1 MKLKNIISGVAVILA
16 TVACTNDTFNVKE
29 PKVSTDITSYVL
41 ENSEAGLFDLVFY
54 SNLPWEIKV
63 TPANANS
70 NVADI
75 KVNPSSG
82 AGSERPISVTV
93 SYKANKDLKRE
104 AIISISTKALGAS
117 VRFTQPGAND
127 PTEVKGS
134 LATPYL
140 PYDLVADMMGGNIPS
155 DDIYVRGIVSK
166 VKEISTSYG
175 NATFWLTDDGV
186 QPADD
191 NQAFQVYR
199 AKDYG
204 LTNITREDLFKEGDV
219 VTVFGGV
226 TVYGGNTPET
236 KQNAAQI
243 LAVNG
248 VGTAYGDGSELIPFN
263 VGAAL
268 AECIATGETPTGEV
282 YIKGV
287 IAEIKEISPSYG
299 NATYYISDDGYMPDN
314 KASVVQV
321 FRGKWFGGESFTS
334 EEQLHVGDEV
344 VLKGTLVNYAGNTPE
359 VNTGSV
365 IVSLNGKT
373 DPNNQ

>member
-1 MKLKNIISGVAVILA
+1 MKLKNIISGLAVVLA
-16 TVACTNDTFNVKE
+16 TVACTNDTFDVKD
-29 PKVSTDITSYVL
+29 PQVSTDITSYAL
-41 ENSEAGLFDLVFY
+41 ESSEAGSFDLVFH
-54 SNLPWEIKV
+54 SNLPWEITV

-70 NVADI
+70 SVADI
-75 KVNPSSG
+75 KVNPSYG
-82 AGSERPISVTV
+82 AGSERAISVTV

-104 AIISISTKALGAS
+104 AIISITTKALGAS
-117 VRFTQPGAND
+117 VRFSQPGEND

-140 PYDLVADMMGGNIPS
+140 PNDLVNDMMSGNIPS
-155 DDIYVRGIVSK
+155 TDIYVRGIVSK

-186 QPADD
+186 HPDDD
-191 NQAFQVYR
+191 NKAFQAYR
-199 AKDYG
+199 AKDYA
-204 LTNITREDLFKEGDV
+204 LMNIAREDLLKVGDV
-219 VTVFGGV
+219 VTLYGGV

-248 VGTAYGDGSELIPFN
+248 VGTPYGDGVELVPYN
-263 VGAAL
+263 VGAAM
-268 AECIATGETPTGEV
+268 AEIIATGETATGEV

-287 IAEIKEISPSYG
+287 VAEIKEISPSYG
-299 NATYYISDDGYMPDN
+299 NATYYISDDGYMPEN

-321 FRGKWFGGESFTS
+321 FRGKWFNGDSFTS
-334 EEQLHVGDEV
+334 EDQLHVGDEV

-373 DPNNQ
+373 E

>member
-1 MKLKNIISGVAVILA
+1 MKLKHIISGLAVILA
-16 TVACTNDTFNVKE
+16 TVACTNDTFDVKE
-29 PKVSTDITSYVL
+29 PQVTTDITSYVL
-41 ENSEAGLFDLVFY
+41 DTPEAGSFDMVFH

-63 TPANANS
+63 TPANASS
-70 NVADI
+70 NVSDI

-82 AGSERPISVTV
+82 AGSERAITVTV
-93 SYKANKDLKRE
+93 TYKANKDLKRE
-104 AIISISTKALGAS
+104 AIISITTKALGAS
-117 VRFTQPGAND
+117 VRLSQPGEND

-134 LATPYL
+134 LATPYM

-155 DDIYVRGIVSK
+155 TDIYVRGIVSK

-186 QPADD
+186 QPDDD
-191 NQAFQVYR
+191 NKAFQVYR

-204 LTNITREDLFKEGDV
+204 LVNISREDLLKEGDV

-248 VGTAYGDGSELIPFN
+248 VGTAYGDGSEELPYN
-263 VGAAL
+263 VGAAMARIL
-268 AECIATGETPTGEV
+268 ETGEISTEEV
-282 YIKGV
+282 FVMGV
-287 IAEIKEISPSYG
+287 IAQIKEVSPSYG
-299 NATYYISDDGYMPDN
+299 NATYYITDDGYMPADP
-314 KASVVQV
+314 ASVVQV

-334 EEQLHVGDEV
+334 EDQIQVGDAV
-344 VLKGTLVNYAGNTPE
+344 VIKGTLVNYKGNTPE
-359 VNTGSV
+359 VNQGNV
-365 IVSLNGKT
+365 IVELNGKT
-373 DPNNQ
+373 DPNN